1 MSINKKIKYIKIRL
15 TEFEYTNFKNFCE
28 KNNLSLSVLI
38 RQLLKTWVY
47 SNASTTLDK

>member
-1 MSINKKIKYIKIRL
+1 MKKNKVKYIKVRL
-15 TEFEYTNFKNFCE
+15 TELEYTNFRSFCD

-47 SNASTTLDK
+47 SNVSATLDK